1 MNNRD
6 FFEQEYCER
15 CHSELMVRTT
25 SWFTTETI
33 CGDCSMWEEAI
44 IRAQDESKSSLE
56 GCDTFRQLSLLFRGV
71 RAFRLRCGSS
81 SGRVGVCIFSGAL
94 C

>member
-1 MNNRD
+1 MSQRE

-15 CHSELMVRTT
+15 CHSDLMVRTT

-44 IRAQDESKSSLE
+44 IRAHDESKSALE
-56 GCDTFRQLSLLFRGV
+56 GCGYIPSVEFTISWGESVPSSLREQ
-71 RAFRLRCGSS
+71 
-81 SGRVGVCIFSGAL
+81 
-94 C
+94 